1 MLIKPK
7 VKNLPTVKDKTSK
20 MENVKKIAGQSYTEQ
35 TK

>member
-7 VKNLPTVKDKTSK
+7 VKKLLTVKDKTSA
-20 MENVKKIAGQSYTEQ
+20 MENVKKIAGRSYTKQ